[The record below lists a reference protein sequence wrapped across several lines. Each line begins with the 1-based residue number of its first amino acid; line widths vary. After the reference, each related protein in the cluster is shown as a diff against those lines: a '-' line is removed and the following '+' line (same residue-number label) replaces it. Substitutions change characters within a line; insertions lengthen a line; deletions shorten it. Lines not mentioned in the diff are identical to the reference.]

1 MSSITLSDKAA
12 ICWQRL
18 MYSYELPEPQLSA
31 VQPALAVLNAALAWR
46 ETQDAFGAPIAAYF
60 EVAEDP
66 AERALRKELTALL
79 PTVWMQEAA

>member
-31 VQPALAVLNAALAWR
+31 VQPALVVLNEALAWG
-46 ETQDAFGAPIAAYF
+46 D
-60 EVAEDP
+60 
-66 AERALRKELTALL
+66 
-79 PTVWMQEAA
+79 